1 MNRDRIIVWSAVAG
15 VAVLAIGGLG
25 LAAWNSTASA
35 GATPTGR
42 LLNIAVVAPV
52 EPEVQPGGVMPVGE
66 LVEGY
71 EHDPAIL
78 TALHGDPF
86 DDVHVETAW
95 IEPEPALPAPVTGMA
110 VVRTDAPQP
119 GIEPIRLDP
128 RDRSYGFSQ
137 PQPDYAAQRAD
148 RQARMEA
155 IEARQAAEPPAFTSD
170 ASGAGELKRDSI
182 FF

>member
-25 LAAWNSTASA
+25 MAAWNSTASA
-35 GATPTGR
+35 NETPTGR

-66 LVEGY
+66 LVDGY
-71 EHDPAIL
+71 EHDPATL
-78 TALHGDPF
+78 VALRGDPY
-86 DDVHVETAW
+86 DDVYVETAW
-95 IEPEPALPAPVTGMA
+95 VEPEPTPPPPVSGMA
-110 VVRTDAPQP
+110 VIHTDAPQP

-137 PQPDYAAQRAD
+137 PRPDYAAQRAE
-148 RQARMEA
+148 RQARLEA
-155 IEARQAAEPPAFTSD
+155 IEARQTAELSTPPAGVS
-170 ASGAGELKRDSI
+170 ASGELKRDSI